1 MNESNPEIEIETEA
15 DRAFTYTRK
24 TKNGKEDRRCI
35 LHKQQERIKTAI
47 QMARQDDDE
56 ERISVKYE
64 IKKIQEEKNRIE
76 EELKKEREERER
88 IKEELRQ
95 QLRDD
100 YERNYMEKL
109 QQLKSEAEIEHKK
122 IYEVAF
128 KDGLVKGKTN
138 RIIDMRHTMA
148 CRF

>member
-15 DRAFTYTRK
+15 DKAFTYTRK

-47 QMARQDDDE
+47 QMARQQDDDE
-56 ERISVKYE
+56 RVNVKYE
-64 IKKIQEEKNRIE
+64 LELERKEKKRIE
-76 EELKKEREERER
+76 DELKQEREDRER

-100 YERNYMEKL
+100 YERNYLEKL
-109 QQLKSEAEIEHKK
+109 QHLKNEAEIEHKK
-122 IYEVAF
+122 IYDVAF
-128 KDGLVKGKTN
+128 KDGLVKGKTG
-138 RIIDMRHTMA
+138 RIMDMRHTMA